1 MATVNSIKLNHRGIS
16 AGIKAMSINESE
28 YIIETSRSGNSIIV
42 VKSGS
47 AYVPLNSRLDP
58 VKEGGKVSFDFDPE
72 RFSLLIILG
81 CSLGYHLIESKDI
94 LSKYRKIIVIDILD
108 GIENEILKNDHTSFL
123 ARGENILF
131 YSGKDLLSLEKDLM
145 IDIDFNLIRGVQV
158 IEHGASVRVFGE
170 YYNSARGI
178 IKRIIDREARNSST
192 VKAFGRL
199 FLRNALNN
207 FRNFSRVSPLTAL
220 ENAFSG
226 SKALIVS
233 SAPSIEDYIDSIYR
247 LRDYFYIV
255 AVDSALPIL
264 SAKGIIPDFVI
275 SIDPQPRLSE
285 HFLGEDLNNSLCI
298 FSIVSNPD
306 LVKRYGGYLSLNS
319 HPVSQIIDDFNPG
332 LVGSIDSGTGSV
344 AGDALNFC
352 VYAGFESIGMA
363 GFDFSFSGNNIYA
376 RGTAYQRRYSTIFNN
391 RFITTEGFNASY
403 IFKSSGAYMSGGK
416 YTRKAFTGY
425 RDSLESFIE
434 KRRITGISFINKRGL
449 PVKGV
454 KYENPDDFVSG
465 KGEVDRGIIGRLL
478 KVRGADIGSMI
489 NFPGIYGIMSNEAA
503 AEEIIKA
510 SWGKAPEQKDM
521 DWFSSLLGNGFF
533 KEGDL

>member
-1 MATVNSIKLNHRGIS
+1 
-16 AGIKAMSINESE
+16 MSINDKE
-28 YIIETSRSGNSIIV
+28 YIIETSRSGNSIVV

-47 AYVPLNSRLDP
+47 TYVPLNSRLDP
-58 VKEGGKVSFDFDPE
+58 VREGKKVSFDFDPE
-72 RFSLLIILG
+72 RFSLLIVLG

-108 GIENEILKNDHTSFL
+108 GIEKEILKNELTSFI
-123 ARGENILF
+123 ARGENIVF
-131 YSGKDLLSLEKDLM
+131 YSGKDLMFLEKDLM
-145 IDIDFNLIRGVQV
+145 SHIDFNLISGVQV
-158 IEHGASVRVFGE
+158 FEHGASVRVFGE
-170 YYNSARGI
+170 YYSTARGI
-178 IKRIIDREARNSST
+178 IKRLIDREARNSST
-192 VKAFGRL
+192 VKAFGWL

-207 FRNFSRVSPLTAL
+207 FSNFSRVTPIAAL
-220 ENAFSG
+220 KNAFTG

-233 SAPSIEDYIDSIYR
+233 SAPSIEDYIDHIDR
-247 LRDYFYIV
+247 LKDFFYIV
-255 AVDSALPIL
+255 AVDSALPVL
-264 SAKGIIPDFVI
+264 SAKGIIPDVVI

-285 HFLGEDLNNSLCI
+285 HFLGENLNDTLCV

-352 VYAGFESIGMA
+352 LYAGFESIGMA

-376 RGTAYQRRYSTIFNN
+376 RGTAYQRRYSSIFNN
-391 RFITTEGFNASY
+391 RFTTPEGFNASY
-403 IFKSSGAYMSGGK
+403 IFKSSGAYVSGGK
-416 YTRKAFTGY
+416 YTRKSFVGY

-434 KRRITGISFINKRGL
+434 KRQIPGISFINNRGL

-454 KYENPDDFVSG
+454 KYENIDDFAGG
-465 KGEVDRGIIGRLL
+465 KGVADREIIGRLL
-478 KVRGADIGSMI
+478 KGGGSDMSLMI
-489 NFPGIYGIMSNEAA
+489 NLPEIYAVMSNETAA
-503 AEEIIKA
+503 AEILKA
-510 SWGKAPEQKDM
+510 SWGKVPDEKDM
-521 DWFSSLLGNGFF
+521 SWFSSFLGNVFL